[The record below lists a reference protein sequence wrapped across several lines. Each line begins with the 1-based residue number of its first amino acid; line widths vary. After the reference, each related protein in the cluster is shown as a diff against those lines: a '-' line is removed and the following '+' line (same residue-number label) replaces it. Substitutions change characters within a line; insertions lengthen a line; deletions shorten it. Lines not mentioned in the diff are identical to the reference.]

1 MGLVSWLGRRG
12 QSPAPRS
19 RQTHQPQEPSRAWE
33 VARSAGGFMLGIAL
47 ASLYGALVLLA
58 QGHNIWYCLITT
70 IGLGAVLGLGMA
82 FSAKARVTVLLS
94 LPQIFTKEGK
104 MLMLLLALT
113 MAVQGPC
120 ANILH
125 NFSRAAESLSCGA
138 ELALNQTAERLQ
150 RAQEPLINL
159 LSKIKEIAQE
169 AKAVGDRVRK
179 FFRSIM
185 DAVSHVARA
194 LRNVWL
200 WLANIGQVCNE
211 ELGSPFHRCLRL
223 FDEAKD
229 NCEHAIPFLFFLCY
243 IITAFKP
250 LCGLANIA
258 LLFCIIPQYIQNF
271 IKTNIAAPLNNALD
285 RVRREFEFNISAVH
299 HFDISF
305 NASKSL
311 GEVALDIMEGVS
323 QSLEPTRRVLGLF
336 LNVSFLAILY
346 MYFKALRYRHRYL
359 RDETFDNIYITRR
372 FRELDQLRAEQGKPT
387 VLPLTARECGRYI
400 SPAGL
405 WLSRQE
411 HRRYGLQLVG
421 FLRHMLLGFCIILA
435 DYSLFWLL
443 DLIRHQLRGE
453 IVARAPAVVG
463 VSVNGSG
470 YTSEIYRD
478 MVSAFGVLQ
487 QGNVSVVSQ
496 RCLIQPVEPDY
507 TTYVF
512 MGILYGICLFISV
525 FGNYVARLRRLVC
538 ATYYPSREQERTA
551 FLHSTILAQGQ
562 GWHEPCSKPPRCA
575 RPTPGK
581 ATCSSSSPPGK
592 PPRGMHPWAWSHPGH
607 TSTLLGTAEGQCQP
621 RQGQSRQQRLSACRV
636 PCFARLARLFGI
648 QQKRC
653 LACGVTK
660 QPDFIT
666 CITNGCKG
674 LYCRD
679 CHQTLNNICTICMGP
694 LTYPDTGDKEI
705 DSSDEETVGLWL
717 GAVRARRGQE
727 QGRLLRQRIGEL
739 EKGLGGCRRLPP
751 HLAARLR
758 AQLKEEASGESD
770 GGSSGVESE
779 SSSVS
784 SLDFGYQERRE
795 SSGSELE
802 QVVALRPPRSRDRAR

>member
-12 QSPAPRS
+12 RSLAPRS
-19 RQTHQPQEPSRAWE
+19 QQPQQPQELSRVRE
-33 VARSAGGFMLGIAL
+33 VARSACGFVLGIAL

-70 IGLGAVLGLGMA
+70 IGLGALLGLGMA
-82 FSAKARVTVLLS
+82 FSAKAQVTVLLS
-94 LPQIFTKEGK
+94 LPQIFTQEGK

-120 ANILH
+120 ANVLH

-150 RAQEPLINL
+150 RAQEPLINF

-194 LRNVWL
+194 LHNVWL
-200 WLANIGQVCNE
+200 WLASIGRVCNK
-211 ELGSPFHRCLRL
+211 ELGSPFYRCLRL
-223 FDEAKD
+223 FEEAKD
-229 NCEHAIPFLFFLCY
+229 NCERAIPFLFFLCY

-250 LCGLANIA
+250 LCGLANVA
-258 LLFCIIPQYIQNF
+258 LVFCIIPQYIQNF
-271 IKTNIAAPLNNALD
+271 IQTNVATSLNNALD

-299 HFDISF
+299 EFDISF

-323 QSLEPTRRVLGLF
+323 QSMEPTRRILGLF

-359 RDETFDNIYITRR
+359 QDETFDNIYITRR
-372 FRELDQLRAEQGKPT
+372 FMELDQLRAEQGKPT
-387 VLPLTARECGRYI
+387 VLPLTARECGLYI
-400 SPAGL
+400 SP
-405 WLSRQE
+405 
-411 HRRYGLQLVG
+411 
-421 FLRHMLLGFCIILA
+421 
-435 DYSLFWLL
+435 
-443 DLIRHQLRGE
+443 
-453 IVARAPAVVG
+453 
-463 VSVNGSG
+463 
-470 YTSEIYRD
+470 
-478 MVSAFGVLQ
+478 
-487 QGNVSVVSQ
+487 
-496 RCLIQPVEPDY
+496 
-507 TTYVF
+507 
-512 MGILYGICLFISV
+512 GILYGICLFISI
-525 FGNYVARLRRLVC
+525 FGSYVARLRRLVC

-551 FLHSTILAQGQ
+551 FLHSTILAQRAGL
-562 GWHEPCSKPPRCA
+562 A
-575 RPTPGK
+575 RALLRAATLRTADAGK
-581 ATCSSSSPPGK
+581 GN
-592 PPRGMHPWAWSHPGH
+592 
-607 TSTLLGTAEGQCQP
+607 LFLVLTAK
-621 RQGQSRQQRLSACRV
+621 V

-694 LTYPDTGDKEI
+694 LTYPDVGDKEI

-717 GAVRARRGQE
+717 GAVRARRGLE
-727 QGRLLRQRIGEL
+727 QGRLLRQRIREL
-739 EKGLGGCRRLPP
+739 ERGLGGSRRLPP
-751 HLAARLR
+751 NLAARLR

-770 GGSSGVESE
+770 GGSSEVESE

-802 QVVALRPPRSRDRAR
+802 EVVTLRPPRGTDRAR

>member
-12 QSPAPRS
+12 RSLAPRS
-19 RQTHQPQEPSRAWE
+19 QQPQQPQEPSRVRE
-33 VARSAGGFMLGIAL
+33 VARSACGFVLGIAL

-70 IGLGAVLGLGMA
+70 IGLGALLGLGMA
-82 FSAKARVTVLLS
+82 FSAKAQVTVLLS
-94 LPQIFTKEGK
+94 LPQIFTQEGK

-120 ANILH
+120 ANVLH

-150 RAQEPLINL
+150 RAQEPLINF

-194 LRNVWL
+194 LHNVWL
-200 WLANIGQVCNE
+200 WLASIGRVCNK
-211 ELGSPFHRCLRL
+211 ELGSPFYRCLRL
-223 FDEAKD
+223 FEEAKD
-229 NCEHAIPFLFFLCY
+229 NCERAIPFLFFLCY

-250 LCGLANIA
+250 LCGLANVA
-258 LLFCIIPQYIQNF
+258 LVFCIIPQYIQNF
-271 IKTNIAAPLNNALD
+271 IQTNVATSLNNALD

-299 HFDISF
+299 EFDISF

-323 QSLEPTRRVLGLF
+323 QSMEPTRRILGLF

-359 RDETFDNIYITRR
+359 QDETFDNIYITRR
-372 FRELDQLRAEQGKPT
+372 FMELDQLRAEQGKPT
-387 VLPLTARECGRYI
+387 VLPLTARECGLYI
-400 SPAGL
+400 SP
-405 WLSRQE
+405 
-411 HRRYGLQLVG
+411 
-421 FLRHMLLGFCIILA
+421 
-435 DYSLFWLL
+435 
-443 DLIRHQLRGE
+443 
-453 IVARAPAVVG
+453 
-463 VSVNGSG
+463 
-470 YTSEIYRD
+470 
-478 MVSAFGVLQ
+478 
-487 QGNVSVVSQ
+487 
-496 RCLIQPVEPDY
+496 
-507 TTYVF
+507 
-512 MGILYGICLFISV
+512 GILYGICLFISI
-525 FGNYVARLRRLVC
+525 FGSYVARLRRLVC

-551 FLHSTILAQGQ
+551 FLHSTILAQRAGL
-562 GWHEPCSKPPRCA
+562 A
-575 RPTPGK
+575 RALLRAATLRTADAGK
-581 ATCSSSSPPGK
+581 GN
-592 PPRGMHPWAWSHPGH
+592 
-607 TSTLLGTAEGQCQP
+607 LFLVLTAK
-621 RQGQSRQQRLSACRV
+621 V

-694 LTYPDTGDKEI
+694 LTYPDVGDKEI

-717 GAVRARRGQE
+717 GAVRARRGLE
-727 QGRLLRQRIGEL
+727 QGRLLRQRIREL
-739 EKGLGGCRRLPP
+739 ERGLGGSRRLPP
-751 HLAARLR
+751 NLAARLR

-770 GGSSGVESE
+770 GGSSEVESE

-802 QVVALRPPRSRDRAR
+802 EVVTLRPPRGTDRAR

>member
-1 MGLVSWLGRRG
+1 MGLVSWAGRRG
-12 QSPAPRS
+12 RSPAPRS
-19 RQTHQPQEPSRAWE
+19 QRTQQPQEPSR
-33 VARSAGGFMLGIAL
+33 
-47 ASLYGALVLLA
+47 
-58 QGHNIWYCLITT
+58 GHNIWYCLITT
-70 IGLGAVLGLGMA
+70 IGLGALLGLGMA
-82 FSAKARVTVLLS
+82 FSAKVRLTVLLS
-94 LPQIFTKEGK
+94 LPQIFTQEGK
-104 MLMLLLALT
+104 MLLLVLALS

-120 ANILH
+120 TNVLH

-150 RAQEPLINL
+150 HAQEPLINF

-194 LRNVWL
+194 LHNVWL
-200 WLANIGQVCNE
+200 WLANIARVCNK
-211 ELGSPFHRCLRL
+211 ELGSPYYRCLKL

-229 NCEHAIPFLFFLCY
+229 NCERTIPLLFFLCY
-243 IITAFKP
+243 IVSAFKP

-258 LLFCIIPQYIQNF
+258 LMFCIVPQYIQNF
-271 IKTNIAAPLNNALD
+271 IRANVATPLNDALD
-285 RVRREFEFNISAVH
+285 RVRREFEFNISAMH
-299 HFDISF
+299 EFDVSF

-323 QSLEPTRRVLGLF
+323 QSMEPTRRVLGLF

-346 MYFKALRYRHRYL
+346 MYFKALRYRNRYL
-359 RDETFDNIYITRR
+359 QDETFDNIYITRR
-372 FRELDQLRAEQGKPT
+372 FKELDQLRAEQGKPT
-387 VLPLTARECGRYI
+387 VLPLTARECGLYI
-400 SPAGL
+400 SPAAL
-405 WLSRQE
+405 WLSKKE

-443 DLIRHQLRGE
+443 DLVRHQLEGE
-453 IVARAPAVVG
+453 IIARAPVVVG

-478 MVSAFGVLQ
+478 LVSAFGVLQ
-487 QGNVSVVSQ
+487 QGNISVVSQ
-496 RCLIQPVEPDY
+496 QCLIQPVEPDY
-507 TTYVF
+507 RTYIF
-512 MGILYGICLFISV
+512 MGSLYGICLFISV
-525 FGNYVARLRRLVC
+525 FGTYVARLRRLVC

-551 FLHSTILAQGQ
+551 FLHSTILAQRAGL
-562 GWHEPCSKPPRCA
+562 A
-575 RPTPGK
+575 RALFRAVTLSTADAGK
-581 ATCSSSSPPGK
+581 GN
-592 PPRGMHPWAWSHPGH
+592 
-607 TSTLLGTAEGQCQP
+607 LFLILTAK
-621 RQGQSRQQRLSACRV
+621 V
-636 PCFARLARLFGI
+636 PCFARLARLLGI

-660 QPDFIT
+660 QPDFIA

-674 LYCRD
+674 LYCKD

-727 QGRLLRQRIGEL
+727 QGRLLRQRIREMGR
-739 EKGLGGCRRLPP
+739 GLGGSRRLPP

-770 GGSSGVESE
+770 GGSSSGAESE
-779 SSSVS
+779 SSTVS
-784 SLDFGYQERRE
+784 R
-795 SSGSELE
+795 
-802 QVVALRPPRSRDRAR
+802 

>member
-1 MGLVSWLGRRG
+1 
-12 QSPAPRS
+12 
-19 RQTHQPQEPSRAWE
+19 
-33 VARSAGGFMLGIAL
+33 RSACGFVLGIAL

-70 IGLGAVLGLGMA
+70 ISLGALLGLGMA

-94 LPQIFTKEGK
+94 LPQIFTREGK
-104 MLMLLLALT
+104 MLLLLLALT
-113 MAVQGPC
+113 TAVQGPC

-125 NFSRAAESLSCGA
+125 NFSRAAESLACGA

-150 RAQEPLINL
+150 RAQEPLINF

-185 DAVSHVARA
+185 DAVSHIARA

-200 WLANIGQVCNE
+200 WLASIGQVCNE
-211 ELGSPFHRCLRL
+211 ELGSPFYRCVSL
-223 FDEAKD
+223 FEEAKD
-229 NCEHAIPFLFFLCY
+229 NCERAIPFLFFLCY

-250 LCGLANIA
+250 LCGMANIA
-258 LLFCIIPQYIQNF
+258 LVFCIIPQYIQNF
-271 IKTNIAAPLNNALD
+271 IQTNVAAPLNNALD
-285 RVRREFEFNISAVH
+285 SVRREFEFNISAVH
-299 HFDISF
+299 EFDISF

-311 GEVALDIMEGVS
+311 GEVALDIMEGVG

-359 RDETFDNIYITRR
+359 QDETFDNIYITRR

-387 VLPLTARECGRYI
+387 VLPLTAWECGRYI

-405 WLSRQE
+405 WLSRKE
-411 HRRYGLQLVG
+411 HRQYGLQLVG

-453 IVARAPAVVG
+453 IIARAPAVVG

-478 MVSAFGVLQ
+478 LVSAFGVLQ

-507 TTYVF
+507 STYVV

-551 FLHSTILAQGQ
+551 FLHSTILAQRAG
-562 GWHEPCSKPPRCA
+562 
-575 RPTPGK
+575 
-581 ATCSSSSPPGK
+581 
-592 PPRGMHPWAWSHPGH
+592 
-607 TSTLLGTAEGQCQP
+607 
-621 RQGQSRQQRLSACRV
+621 
-636 PCFARLARLFGI
+636 LARALFRAATLRTADAG
-648 QQKRC
+648 
-653 LACGVTK
+653 
-660 QPDFIT
+660 
-666 CITNGCKG
+666 KG
-674 LYCRD
+674 NLF
-679 CHQTLNNICTICMGP
+679 LV
-694 LTYPDTGDKEI
+694 LT
-705 DSSDEETVGLWL
+705 
-717 GAVRARRGQE
+717 AR
-727 QGRLLRQRIGEL
+727 
-739 EKGLGGCRRLPP
+739 
-751 HLAARLR
+751 
-758 AQLKEEASGESD
+758 
-770 GGSSGVESE
+770 
-779 SSSVS
+779 
-784 SLDFGYQERRE
+784 
-795 SSGSELE
+795 
-802 QVVALRPPRSRDRAR
+802 

>member
-12 QSPAPRS
+12 RSLAPRS
-19 RQTHQPQEPSRAWE
+19 QQPQQPQEPSRVRE
-33 VARSAGGFMLGIAL
+33 VARSACGFVLGIAL
-47 ASLYGALVLLA
+47 ASLYGALVLLV

-70 IGLGAVLGLGMA
+70 IGLGALLGLGMA
-82 FSAKARVTVLLS
+82 FSAKAQVTVLLS
-94 LPQIFTKEGK
+94 LPQIFTREGK

-120 ANILH
+120 TNVLH

-150 RAQEPLINL
+150 RAQEPLINF

-194 LRNVWL
+194 LHNVWL
-200 WLANIGQVCNE
+200 WLASIGRVCNK
-211 ELGSPFHRCLRL
+211 ELGSPFYRCLRL
-223 FDEAKD
+223 FEEAKD
-229 NCEHAIPFLFFLCY
+229 NCERAIPFLFFLCY

-250 LCGLANIA
+250 LCGLANVA
-258 LLFCIIPQYIQNF
+258 LVFCIIPQYIQNF
-271 IKTNIAAPLNNALD
+271 IQTNVATSLNNALD

-299 HFDISF
+299 EFDISF

-323 QSLEPTRRVLGLF
+323 QSMEPTRRILGLF

-359 RDETFDNIYITRR
+359 QDETFDNIYITRR
-372 FRELDQLRAEQGKPT
+372 FMELDQLRAEQGKPT
-387 VLPLTARECGRYI
+387 VLPLTARECGLYI
-400 SPAGL
+400 SP
-405 WLSRQE
+405 
-411 HRRYGLQLVG
+411 
-421 FLRHMLLGFCIILA
+421 
-435 DYSLFWLL
+435 
-443 DLIRHQLRGE
+443 
-453 IVARAPAVVG
+453 
-463 VSVNGSG
+463 
-470 YTSEIYRD
+470 
-478 MVSAFGVLQ
+478 
-487 QGNVSVVSQ
+487 
-496 RCLIQPVEPDY
+496 
-507 TTYVF
+507 
-512 MGILYGICLFISV
+512 GILYGICLFISI
-525 FGNYVARLRRLVC
+525 FGSYVARLRRLVC
-538 ATYYPSREQERTA
+538 ATYYPSREQERTV
-551 FLHSTILAQGQ
+551 FLHSTILAQRAGL
-562 GWHEPCSKPPRCA
+562 A
-575 RPTPGK
+575 RALLRAATLRTADAGK
-581 ATCSSSSPPGK
+581 GN
-592 PPRGMHPWAWSHPGH
+592 
-607 TSTLLGTAEGQCQP
+607 LFLVLTAK
-621 RQGQSRQQRLSACRV
+621 V

-694 LTYPDTGDKEI
+694 LTYPDVGDKEI

-717 GAVRARRGQE
+717 GAVRARRGLE
-727 QGRLLRQRIGEL
+727 QGRLLRQRIREL
-739 EKGLGGCRRLPP
+739 ERGLGGSRRLPP
-751 HLAARLR
+751 NLAARLR

-770 GGSSGVESE
+770 GDSSEVESE
-779 SSSVS
+779 SSAVS

-802 QVVALRPPRSRDRAR
+802 EVVTLRPPRGTDRAR

>member
-12 QSPAPRS
+12 RSLAPRS
-19 RQTHQPQEPSRAWE
+19 QQPQQPQEPSRVRE
-33 VARSAGGFMLGIAL
+33 VARSACGFVLGIAL

-70 IGLGAVLGLGMA
+70 IGLGALLGLGMA
-82 FSAKARVTVLLS
+82 FSAKAQVTVLLS
-94 LPQIFTKEGK
+94 LPQIFTQEGK

-120 ANILH
+120 ANVLH

-150 RAQEPLINL
+150 RAQEPLINF

-194 LRNVWL
+194 LHNVWL
-200 WLANIGQVCNE
+200 WLASIGRVCNK
-211 ELGSPFHRCLRL
+211 ELGSPFYRCLRL
-223 FDEAKD
+223 FEEAKD
-229 NCEHAIPFLFFLCY
+229 NCERAIPFLFFLCY

-250 LCGLANIA
+250 LCGLANVA
-258 LLFCIIPQYIQNF
+258 LVFCIIPQYIQNF
-271 IKTNIAAPLNNALD
+271 IQTNVATSLNNALD

-299 HFDISF
+299 EFDISF

-323 QSLEPTRRVLGLF
+323 QSMEPTRRILGLF

-359 RDETFDNIYITRR
+359 QDETFDNIYITRR
-372 FRELDQLRAEQGKPT
+372 FMELDQLRAEQGKPT
-387 VLPLTARECGRYI
+387 VLPLTARECGLYI

-405 WLSRQE
+405 WLSRKE
-411 HRRYGLQLVG
+411 HRQYGLQLVG

-443 DLIRHQLRGE
+443 DLIRHQLQGE
-453 IVARAPAVVG
+453 IVARAPVVVG

-478 MVSAFGVLQ
+478 LVSAFGVLQ
-487 QGNVSVVSQ
+487 QGNISVVSQ
-496 RCLIQPVEPDY
+496 RCLIQPEEPDY
-507 TTYVF
+507 RTYVF
-512 MGILYGICLFISV
+512 MGILYGICLFISI
-525 FGNYVARLRRLVC
+525 FGSYVARLRRLVC

-551 FLHSTILAQGQ
+551 FLHSTILAQRAGL
-562 GWHEPCSKPPRCA
+562 A
-575 RPTPGK
+575 RALLRAATLRTADAGK
-581 ATCSSSSPPGK
+581 GN
-592 PPRGMHPWAWSHPGH
+592 
-607 TSTLLGTAEGQCQP
+607 LFLVLTAK
-621 RQGQSRQQRLSACRV
+621 V

-694 LTYPDTGDKEI
+694 LTYPDVGDKEI

-717 GAVRARRGQE
+717 GAVRARRGLE
-727 QGRLLRQRIGEL
+727 QGRLLRQRIREL
-739 EKGLGGCRRLPP
+739 ERGLGGSRRLPP
-751 HLAARLR
+751 NLAARLR

-770 GGSSGVESE
+770 GGSSEVESE

-802 QVVALRPPRSRDRAR
+802 EVVTLRPPRGTDRAR

>member
-12 QSPAPRS
+12 RSPAPRS
-19 RQTHQPQEPSRAWE
+19 QQTQRQQEPSRLQE
-33 VARSAGGFMLGIAL
+33 VARSACGFVLGIAL
-47 ASLYGALVLLA
+47 ASLYGALVLLV

-70 IGLGAVLGLGMA
+70 IGLGALLGLGMA

-125 NFSRAAESLSCGA
+125 NFSRAAESLACGA

-150 RAQEPLINL
+150 RAQEPLINF

-185 DAVSHVARA
+185 DAVSHVART

-200 WLANIGQVCNE
+200 WLASVGRVCNE
-211 ELGSPFHRCLRL
+211 ELGSPFNRCLSL
-223 FDEAKD
+223 FEEAKD
-229 NCEHAIPFLFFLCY
+229 NCERAIPFLFFLCY

-250 LCGLANIA
+250 LCGLANSAWVPA
-258 LLFCIIPQYIQNF
+258 LLRWGQQSGPVPTAGVPPWQRWQRPPLSAVALVFCIIPQYIQNF
-271 IKTNIAAPLNNALD
+271 IQTNVAAPLNNALD
-285 RVRREFEFNISAVH
+285 SVRREFEFNISAVH
-299 HFDISF
+299 EFDISF

-359 RDETFDNIYITRR
+359 QDDAFDNIYITRR

-400 SPAGL
+400 SPGQPRARGHPQAKPLRPEPGFTSLPCAAGL
-405 WLSRQE
+405 WLSRKE
-411 HRRYGLQLVG
+411 HGQYGLQLVG

-478 MVSAFGVLQ
+478 LVSAFGVLQ

-507 TTYVF
+507 STYVF

-538 ATYYPSREQERTA
+538 ATYYPSREQGALLCPPGSALWHPAEALPGLRGDKA
-551 FLHSTILAQGQ
+551 ARLHHLHHKRMQRQ
-562 GWHEPCSKPPRCA
+562 DPPWMGNR
-575 RPTPGK
+575 RPPVSPTPL
-581 ATCSSSSPPGK
+581 TVPLSP
-592 PPRGMHPWAWSHPGH
+592 
-607 TSTLLGTAEGQCQP
+607 
-621 RQGQSRQQRLSACRV
+621 
-636 PCFARLARLFGI
+636 
-648 QQKRC
+648 
-653 LACGVTK
+653 
-660 QPDFIT
+660 
-666 CITNGCKG
+666 G
-674 LYCRD
+674 LYCTD

-727 QGRLLRQRIGEL
+727 QGRLLRQRIREL
-739 EKGLGGCRRLPP
+739 ERGLGGCRRLPP

-770 GGSSGVESE
+770 GGSSGLESE
-779 SSSVS
+779 RSSVS

-802 QVVALRPPRSRDRAR
+802 EVVALRPPRGTDRAR